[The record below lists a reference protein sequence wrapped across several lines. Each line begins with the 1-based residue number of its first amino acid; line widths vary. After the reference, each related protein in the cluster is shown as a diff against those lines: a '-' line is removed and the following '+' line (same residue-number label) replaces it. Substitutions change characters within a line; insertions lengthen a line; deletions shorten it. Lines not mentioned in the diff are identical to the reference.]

1 MSKFISAA
9 LFVSLAAAE
18 VTVTAWMPGMQ
29 DSGVTYVGSV
39 ISVSGDR
46 TVVSMGV
53 PDVSATGDDYVS
65 NNTRII
71 DAP

>member
-1 MSKFISAA
+1 MFKFLSAA

-18 VTVTAWMPGMQ
+18 VTVTAWMPGMP

-53 PDVSATGDDYVS
+53 QDVSATESDYVS

-71 DAP
+71 NAP